1 MHSSYI
7 WGISVIGT
15 PVIYYLC
22 HNIKISHITNMM
34 IGVFEHLIYYKSM
47 ADVKLA
53 LWKKKFIM
61 FLTENDINMFNT
73 KNNIEFIENG
83 DVVLY
88 AEKDDLTNLD
98 ISLSDAC
105 HINYDFLIYSV
116 YDENTDRTNKKII
129 TNSKPKLT
137 ESDFE
142 IEESDVHF
150 ILTEI
155 LIGDRALKIYLK
167 TSNYNYY
174 LVNNT
179 INKEVL
185 IYFIKTYYPEEDVAI
200 LNDENL
206 KLVFLDNNVNNV
218 ECKNSIVL
226 RKTDYILNE

>member
-1 MHSSYI
+1 
-7 WGISVIGT
+7 
-15 PVIYYLC
+15 
-22 HNIKISHITNMM
+22 MM
-34 IGVFEHLIYYKSM
+34 IGVFEHLIYYKSVV
-47 ADVKLA
+47 DVKLA
-53 LWKKKFIM
+53 LWKKKFVA

-73 KNNIEFIENG
+73 KHNIEFIENG

-88 AEKDDLTNLD
+88 VDKDDLINLD
-98 ISLSDAC
+98 ISISDAC
-105 HINYDFLIYSV
+105 HINYDFFIYSV
-116 YDENTDRTNKKII
+116 YDQHTDRINKKII
-129 TNSKPKLT
+129 TNVKTKLN

-142 IEESDVHF
+142 IEESDVNF

-155 LIGDRALKIYLK
+155 MIGERSLQIYFK

-185 IYFIKTYYPEEDVAI
+185 IYFIKTYYPEEDISI

-218 ECKNSIVL
+218 ECKNSIIL
-226 RKTDYILNE
+226 RKTDYILIE